1 MKSFLMTLITA
12 CLLTAAPITITYAQ
26 NFDKAVKAYEAG
38 DYTTAAKEFRLLAE
52 QGDAGAQNILGLM
65 YDQGEGV
72 TQDYVEA
79 VRWHRLAAQQG
90 DADAQNN
97 LGYMYSKGQGV
108 PQNYTEAVRWYQL
121 SAKQGNASAQ
131 FNLGYRYSFGEGV
144 PQDYVLAHM
153 WFNIAAASGYENAL
167 KARDLHASLMTSN
180 QIAEAQQ
187 HARDC
192 MARGLKGC

>member
-26 NFDKAVKAYEAG
+26 NFDKADKAYEAG

-79 VRWHRLAAQQG
+79 VRWHRLAAEQ
-90 DADAQNN
+90 DYADAQFN
-97 LGYMYSKGQGV
+97 LGYMYSKGEGV
-108 PQNYTEAVRWYQL
+108 VQDYAEAMRWYRLAAEQDY
-121 SAKQGNASAQ
+121 ADAQ
-131 FNLGYRYSFGEGV
+131 FNLGLMHFKGQGV

-153 WFNIAAASGYENAL
+153 WFNIAAASGHEYAL

-192 MARGLKGC
+192 TARGLKGC

>member
-52 QGDAGAQNILGLM
+52 QGDAGAQFNLGNM
-65 YDQGEGV
+65 YDQGKGV
-72 TQDYVEA
+72 PQDYAEA
-79 VRWHRLAAQQG
+79 VRWYRLAAEQ
-90 DADAQNN
+90 DYADAQFN
-97 LGYMYSKGQGV
+97 LGNMYSKGEGA
-108 PQNYTEAVRWYQL
+108 PQNYAEAVRWYQL
-121 SAKQGNASAQ
+121 AAEQGDADAQ
-131 FNLGYRYSFGEGV
+131 FNLGLMHFKGQGV

-192 MARGLKGC
+192 MARDLKGC

>member
-26 NFDKAVKAYEAG
+26 NFDKADKAYEAG

-52 QGDAGAQNILGLM
+52 QGDAGAQF
-65 YDQGEGV
+65 
-72 TQDYVEA
+72 
-79 VRWHRLAAQQG
+79 
-90 DADAQNN
+90 N
-97 LGYMYSKGQGV
+97 LGYMYSKGEGV
-108 PQNYTEAVRWYQL
+108 VQDYAEAMRWYRLAAEQDY
-121 SAKQGNASAQ
+121 ADAQ
-131 FNLGYRYSFGEGV
+131 FNLGLMHFKGQGV

-153 WFNIAAASGYENAL
+153 WFNIAAASGHEYAL
-167 KARDLHASLMTSN
+167 KARDLLASLMTSN

>member
-72 TQDYVEA
+72 TQDY
-79 VRWHRLAAQQG
+79 
-90 DADAQNN
+90 
-97 LGYMYSKGQGV
+97 
-108 PQNYTEAVRWYQL
+108 TEAVRWYRLAAEQDY
-121 SAKQGNASAQ
+121 ASAQ
-131 FNLGYRYSFGEGV
+131 FNLGYRYSIGQGV

-153 WFNIAAASGYENAL
+153 WLNIAVASGLEDAMELRDTMAL
-167 KARDLHASLMTSN
+167 IMTSD

>member
-52 QGDAGAQNILGLM
+52 QGDAVAQFNLGNM
-65 YDQGEGV
+65 YDQGKGV
-72 TQDYVEA
+72 PQDYAEA
-79 VRWHRLAAQQG
+79 VRWHRLAAEQG
-90 DADAQNN
+90 IAVAQNN
-97 LGYMYSKGQGV
+97 LGRMYNQGKGV
-108 PQNYTEAVRWYQL
+108 PQDYPEAVRWYRL
-121 SAKQGNASAQ
+121 AAEQGISRAQ
-131 FNLGYRYSFGEGV
+131 FNLGLMHFKGQGV

-153 WFNIAAASGYENAL
+153 LLNIEAASGDENAL
-167 KARDLHASLMTSN
+167 KARDLLASLMTSN

>member
-72 TQDYVEA
+72 KQDYVEA
-79 VRWHRLAAQQG
+79 VRWHRLAAEQG
-90 DADAQNN
+90 DADAQN
-97 LGYMYSKGQGV
+97 
-108 PQNYTEAVRWYQL
+108 
-121 SAKQGNASAQ
+121 
-131 FNLGYRYSFGEGV
+131 NLGYRYSFGEGV

>member
-26 NFDKAVKAYEAG
+26 NFDKAVKAYEVG

-79 VRWHRLAAQQG
+79 VRWHRLAAEQG
-90 DADAQNN
+90 DADAQN
-97 LGYMYSKGQGV
+97 
-108 PQNYTEAVRWYQL
+108 
-121 SAKQGNASAQ
+121 
-131 FNLGYRYSFGEGV
+131 NLGYRYSFGEGV

-167 KARDLHASLMTSN
+167 KARDLQASQMTSD

-192 MARGLKGC
+192 MARSLKGC

>member
-26 NFDKAVKAYEAG
+26 NFDKAVKAYKAG

-79 VRWHRLAAQQG
+79 VRWHRLAAEQGGCRRTEQSGLHVQQRPRRTSELHRSC
-90 DADAQNN
+90 ALVPA
-97 LGYMYSKGQGV
+97 LG
-108 PQNYTEAVRWYQL
+108 
-121 SAKQGNASAQ
+121 
-131 FNLGYRYSFGEGV
+131 
-144 PQDYVLAHM
+144 
-153 WFNIAAASGYENAL
+153 
-167 KARDLHASLMTSN
+167 
-180 QIAEAQQ
+180 
-187 HARDC
+187 
-192 MARGLKGC
+192 